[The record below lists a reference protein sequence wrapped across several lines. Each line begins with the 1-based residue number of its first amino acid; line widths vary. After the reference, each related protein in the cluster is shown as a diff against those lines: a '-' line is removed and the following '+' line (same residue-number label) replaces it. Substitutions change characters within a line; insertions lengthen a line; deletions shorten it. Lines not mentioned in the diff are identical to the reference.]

1 MLRPSTRRSLLLL
14 TLSLAF
20 TVAGAASPARAE
32 ITIVQAARTHS
43 DAGVALYAINDFAG
57 ALREFE
63 AAYRKLPLAEFLFNI
78 GQCQLRLNQ
87 LVPAREAFVKFQE
100 QAASDDP
107 AREKVRRFIADID
120 RRLPPPSAVVLTT
133 SVPPEHKRSWGKQ
146 LAWIVPLSAVVVG
159 AGVGL
164 GVYFGT
170 RSPSG
175 PDCRSAAL
183 GCVDWR

>member
-1 MLRPSTRRSLLLL
+1 VLGRSFVLALLLG
-14 TLSLAF
+14 LSQ
-20 TVAGAASPARAE
+20 SPARAE
-32 ITIVQAARTHS
+32 VTLVQAARTHS
-43 DAGVALYAINDFAG
+43 DAGVALYAINDYAG

-63 AAYRKLPLAEFLFNI
+63 AAYRKLPLAELLFNI
-78 GQCQLRLNQ
+78 GQCELRLNQ
-87 LVPAREAFVKFQE
+87 LVPAREAFVKYQA

-107 AREKVRRFIADID
+107 ARDKVRRFITDID
-120 RRLPPPSAVVLTT
+120 RRLPPPNAVT
-133 SVPPEHKRSWGKQ
+133 STADAQPERKPRWTKQ

-170 RSPSG
+170 RSPTG
-175 PDCRSAAL
+175 PSCGSAAL

>member
-1 MLRPSTRRSLLLL
+1 LIGRSLVVLALL
-14 TLSLAF
+14 
-20 TVAGAASPARAE
+20 VVMMPPSPARAE
-32 ITIVQAARTHS
+32 VSVVQAARTHS
-43 DAGVALYAINDFAG
+43 DAGAALYAINDYAG

-87 LVPAREAFVKFQE
+87 LVPARDAFVKYQA

-107 AREKVRRFIADID
+107 AREKVARFIADID
-120 RRLPPPSAVVLTT
+120 RRLPPPNAVTATASAE
-133 SVPPEHKRSWGKQ
+133 PEHKSRRKKQ
-146 LAWIVPLSAVVVG
+146 LAWIVPVSVVVVG
-159 AGVGL
+159 ASVGL

-175 PDCRSAAL
+175 PNCGTAAL

>member
-1 MLRPSTRRSLLLL
+1 MWSLILA
-14 TLSLAF
+14 LSV
-20 TVAGAASPARAE
+20 VATQSSARAE
-32 ITIVQAARTHS
+32 VSVVQAARTHS
-43 DAGVALYAINDFAG
+43 EAGVALYAINDFAG

-100 QAASDDP
+100 QAPSDDP
-107 AREKVRRFIADID
+107 ARDKVRRFIADID
-120 RRLPPPSAVVLTT
+120 RRLPPPSATTLTT
-133 SVPPEHKRSWGKQ
+133 TAAPEQPRKWGKQ

-159 AGVGL
+159 TSIGL

-170 RSPSG
+170 RSSG
-175 PDCRSAAL
+175 PDCRAAAL

>member
-1 MLRPSTRRSLLLL
+1 MRA
-14 TLSLAF
+14 LALILGVV
-20 TVAGAASPARAE
+20 VACWRLPARAE
-32 ITIVQAARTHS
+32 VTVLQAARTHS
-43 DAGVALYAINDFAG
+43 QAGVSLYEIGDFAA
-57 ALREFE
+57 ALREFN
-63 AAYRKLPLAEFLFNI
+63 AAYHKLPLPEFLFNI

-87 LVPAREAFVKFQE
+87 LTQAREAFVKFQE
-100 QAASDDP
+100 QVPADDP
-107 AREKVRRFIADID
+107 SREKVLRFIADID
-120 RRLPPPSAVVLTT
+120 RRLPPPSAVALAA
-133 SVPPEHKRSWGKQ
+133 PIEAAPEHKRPWVKQ

-170 RSPSG
+170 RSSG